1 MKQLFQLLLLLFTG
15 SLSSLLVGCNHKELC
30 EFHPHEVSVRVL
42 FDWIEAPEAN
52 PKGMCVYFY
61 PLDGGTGKRVDFP
74 NRVGGKVTLR
84 VGNYRILCFNNDTE
98 ANIFFN
104 SHSFDTHGVYTRE
117 GNVLEPIYG
126 NSPHFNPRAGGLD
139 GERVVIT
146 PDMMWG
152 CSAVDVMIA
161 DDMIRYTCVPQSA
174 LPRANSQQN
183 LSTDSRAGYPITT
196 KEQVIT
202 LYPHEMVCT
211 YTYEVRNV
219 SNLKHVVDICGTL
232 SGMSGEMTLATEALN
247 REPVTL
253 PFASVSDGVSTLTGQ
268 FYTFGHH
275 EENPMPHTMTFYV
288 VMDDGSKLCYTGG
301 KNLDVTQQVHE
312 APDFRHVHLII
323 DGLDLPQPI
332 ENGHGFKPDVD
343 DWGVVEEDIIM

>member
-1 MKQLFQLLLLLFTG
+1 MKRLIKLLSLWAVPLLLLM
-15 SLSSLLVGCNHKELC
+15 GCNHKELC
-30 EFHPHEVSVRVL
+30 DIHPHEITIRVA
-42 FDWIEAPEAN
+42 FDWVEAPEAN
-52 PKGMCVYFY
+52 PRGMCVYFY
-61 PLDGGTGKRVDFP
+61 PLDGGSGKRIDFP
-74 NRVGGKVTLR
+74 NRMGGKVKLR

-104 SHSFDTHGVYTRE
+104 THSFDSHGVYTRE

-126 NSPHFNPRAGGLD
+126 NSANYNPRGEGID
-139 GERVVIT
+139 QERVVIT

-161 DDMIRYTCVPQSA
+161 DDHVRYTCVPQSA
-174 LPRANSQQN
+174 LSRSNSQPQ
-183 LSTDSRAGYPITT
+183 SSEDSRAGYPITT
-196 KEQVIT
+196 NEQVIT
-202 LYPHEMVCT
+202 LFPHEMVCT

-219 SNLKHVVDICGTL
+219 SNLKHVVNICGTL
-232 SGMSGEMTLATEALN
+232 SGMAGQMTLSSEALST
-247 REPVTL
+247 EPVTL
-253 PFASVSDGVSTLTGQ
+253 PFETYSDGVSTLTGR

-275 EENPMPHTMTFYV
+275 AENLDPHTMTFYV
-288 VMDDGSKLCYTGG
+288 VMDDGTKLCYTGG

-332 ENGHGFKPDVD
+332 ENGHGFKPGVD